1 MFAEDHFKEGKTG
14 WVEIDI
20 LSPEN
25 LQKFLKYI
33 YTDKVKIIFWT
44 KYGPIEVPTR
54 VSFSRRVSN
63 L

>member
-44 KYGPIEVPTR
+44 KNGRIKVP
-54 VSFSRRVSN
+54 SYY
-63 L
+63 

>member
-14 WVEIDI
+14 RVEIDI

-44 KYGPIEVPTR
+44 KNGRIKVP
-54 VSFSRRVSN
+54 SYY
-63 L
+63 